1 MHELWHEDIYCKRL
15 STTVRC
21 TGIYQHVEECQVSV
35 LLEWYANEG
44 RYANEHPNLDVN
56 YLAQL
61 IIICLMRRKVE
72 ERSEMKV
79 LPQDDVLNV
88 WWWENE
94 CVGCVFVCVWGR
106 ELLVFGAVCEPVLH
120 QLVQWPRWG
129 FLVNTAQYVVDKH
142 CMQGWLLRGSLMRSS
157 PPLSYNCN
165 DTYSH
170 NWTRL

>member
-1 MHELWHEDIYCKRL
+1 M
-15 STTVRC
+15 RC

-35 LLEWYANEG
+35 LLERYANEG

-88 WWWENE
+88 W
-94 CVGCVFVCVWGR
+94 
-106 ELLVFGAVCEPVLH
+106 
-120 QLVQWPRWG
+120 
-129 FLVNTAQYVVDKH
+129 
-142 CMQGWLLRGSLMRSS
+142 
-157 PPLSYNCN
+157 
-165 DTYSH
+165 
-170 NWTRL
+170 